1 MVIAVL
7 DAEPVIPIAV
17 RVVATDVAQVV
28 ADFVA
33 VVVVANAAVVVET
46 EVQAQEAEAA
56 EAAEVILRAL
66 IAPVNV
72 AGHV

>member
-33 VVVVANAAVVVET
+33 VVAMVNAAVVLET
-46 EVQAQEAEAA
+46 EVQAQEAEEA
-56 EAAEVILRAL
+56 EAIPYAL
-66 IAPVNV
+66 IAQVVV
-72 AGHV
+72 ADHV

>member
-33 VVVVANAAVVVET
+33 VVAMVNAAVVLET

-56 EAAEVILRAL
+56 EAEAILYAL
-66 IAPVNV
+66 IAQVVV

>member
-33 VVVVANAAVVVET
+33 VVALANAAAVLET
-46 EVQAQEAEAA
+46 EVQAQEAEEAE
-56 EAAEVILRAL
+56 EAAVLYAL

-72 AGHV
+72 VGHV